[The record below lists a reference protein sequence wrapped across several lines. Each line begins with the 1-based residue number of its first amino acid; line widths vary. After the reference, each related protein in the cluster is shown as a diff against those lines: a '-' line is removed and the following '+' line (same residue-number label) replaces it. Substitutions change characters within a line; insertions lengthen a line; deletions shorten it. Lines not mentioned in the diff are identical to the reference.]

1 MKRFLLTLIIALLI
15 IAGAAYGGSWL
26 VIHETKDLVAGQMIG
41 DTYTENL
48 TLDELAAAGA
58 SSGADGAGYSLP
70 NGPFDCIL
78 VLGAGLNPDGSP
90 SPMLEDRLE
99 LAMYLYQQGYS
110 SKVLLSGDN
119 GEEYYDEVTAMRS
132 YMLAQGIPEA
142 AVVCDYAG
150 FSTYDSMYR
159 AGGIF
164 GVERAVVVTQGYHLS
179 RALFIGKA
187 LGLDVYGA
195 AADQEVFAGQRA
207 REAREIVARD
217 KDLIKSFIKPEARIM
232 GDPLP
237 IK

>member
-1 MKRFLLTLIIALLI
+1 MKRFFLTLIIALLI
-15 IAGAAYGGSWL
+15 IAGAVYGGSWL
-26 VIHETKDLVAGQMIG
+26 VIHETEDLVAGQMVG
-41 DTYTENL
+41 DTYTENI
-48 TLDELAAAGA
+48 TAEELREQADA
-58 SSGADGAGYSLP
+58 SDLSLP

-78 VLGAGLNPDGSP
+78 VLGAGLSPDGTP

-99 LAMYLYQQGYS
+99 LAIYLYGQGYS
-110 SKVLLSGDN
+110 SKILLSGDN
-119 GEEYYDEVTAMRS
+119 GTEYYDEVTAMRNFV
-132 YMLAQGIPEA
+132 LGQGVPEA

-159 AGGIF
+159 AQGIF
-164 GVERAVVVTQGYHLS
+164 GVQRAIVVTQGYHLP

-187 LGLDVYGA
+187 LDIDVCGA
-195 AADQEVFAGQRA
+195 AADQETFSGQEA
-207 REAREIVARD
+207 RELREIVARD